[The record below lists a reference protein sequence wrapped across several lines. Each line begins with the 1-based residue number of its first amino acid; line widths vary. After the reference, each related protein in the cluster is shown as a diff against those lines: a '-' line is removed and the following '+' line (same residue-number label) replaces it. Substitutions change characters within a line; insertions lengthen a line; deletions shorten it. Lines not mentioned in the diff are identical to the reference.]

1 MTNYPLVK
9 QADIIRY
16 PHAFSFP
23 IAKTRS
29 VSAIKK
35 TENRSNLYLFG
46 LPITILC
53 LPFSVRRSEPVK
65 KQLAVSRFRPP
76 LLRYVRSVFAASSP
90 DTRKIRVSGN
100 KTVHAYAALC
110 ASAVFQT
117 MPVSETVQY
126 LLLKPSNE
134 ARFAVPS
141 TPV

>member
-1 MTNYPLVK
+1 MTNYPPCETS
-9 QADIIRY
+9 RY
-16 PHAFSFP
+16 NPIPPSSFSRLRKPDQFQP
-23 IAKTRS
+23 LKKR
-29 VSAIKK
+29 K
-35 TENRSNLYLFG
+35 TEVISTFSV

-100 KTVHAYAALC
+100 KTVRAYAALC
-110 ASAVFQT
+110 ASAVFQAI
-117 MPVSETVQY
+117 PVSETVQY
-126 LLLKPSNE
+126 SLLKPSNE
-134 ARFAVPS
+134 ARLAVPV